1 MARMCN
7 EEIIYRESC
16 QLALDGVLK
25 IDEGGIEP
33 IHTYAEWRNMGYQVK
48 RGEKAIAAFEIWNY
62 ATKKK
67 KGDGEEKGGYFYL
80 KKASFFAKSQVSI
93 IPA

>member
-33 IHTYAEWRNMGYQVK
+33 IHTYAEWQIGRAHV
-48 RGEKAIAAFEIWNY
+48 
-62 ATKKK
+62 
-67 KGDGEEKGGYFYL
+67 
-80 KKASFFAKSQVSI
+80 
-93 IPA
+93 